1 MKKQVP
7 PIKMMTEKN
16 VFLKLFKYFKTEAA
30 RGRPFCSLN
39 NPQQRTVHALKL
51 ALAHVQTISTILYL
65 LQLVSVDDWQIVND

>member
-1 MKKQVP
+1 
-7 PIKMMTEKN
+7 MMTEKN

-51 ALAHVQTISTILYL
+51 ALAHVQTISTNSDGKSAWPWPFPPLG
-65 LQLVSVDDWQIVND
+65 